1 MAFSLLPVLKDG
13 TYLDL
18 TLLLV
23 LIAATYYYNKVAM
36 AGKLPKLRS
45 ISAIDAITEGVGKSV
60 EENKPVH
67 YAMGASG
74 GQLYTQLVS
83 MTLVAL
89 AFLNYISK
97 LCAKYEAKLI
107 VHMPYQAESIPLIE
121 AMVRD
126 GYKEE
131 GKSELFDPTCLR
143 YYGQG
148 ALTWTQA
155 VTASY
160 DTEGVG
166 LNLSIGIFYSDCPIS
181 LEMAKIKGGLN
192 VGGTGRWIMV
202 YSFAMMCDYV
212 FLGQE
217 IYVAGA
223 MVSGNPIMLAGVFVE
238 EIGKYFSYILLA
250 IGLILALMGV
260 SVATSFF
267 VL

>member
-1 MAFSLLPVLKDG
+1 MYIIKTG

-18 TLLLV
+18 SLLV
-23 LIAATYYYNKVAM
+23 ILIIAMYYYNKIAL
-36 AGKLPKLRS
+36 AGKLPPLRK
-45 ISAIDAITEGVGKSV
+45 IPAIEAITEGVGKSI

-74 GQLYTQLVS
+74 GQLYSQLVS
-83 MTLVAL
+83 MTIVAL
-89 AFLNYISK
+89 AFLHYIAR
-97 LCAKYEAKLI
+97 LCAKYGAKLI

-126 GYKEE
+126 GYKVE
-131 GKSELFDPTCLR
+131 GKPELFDISCLR
-143 YYGQG
+143 YHGYG
-148 ALTWTQA
+148 ALTWTQS

-160 DTEGVG
+160 DAEGVG

-202 YSFAMMCDYV
+202 YAFAMMCDYV

-217 IYVAGA
+217 IYTAGA
-223 MVSGNPIMLAGVFVE
+223 IISQNPYLLSGVFVE
-238 EIGKYFSYILLA
+238 EVGKYYSYILL
-250 IGLILALMGV
+250 ILGFIAAALG
-260 SVATSFF
+260 AGAAFF
-267 VL
+267 AL

>member
-1 MAFSLLPVLKDG
+1 MLLGILTDG
-13 TYLDL
+13 TLQPL
-18 TLLLV
+18 ILLAVLV
-23 LIAATYYYNKVAM
+23 AATYNYNRKAF
-36 AGKLPKLRS
+36 AGEIKADQLRE
-45 ISAIDAITEGVGKSV
+45 IPAIAAITEGVGKSV
-60 EENKPVH
+60 EEGKPVH

-83 MTLVAL
+83 MTLVSL
-89 AFLNYISK
+89 AFLNYISR
-97 LCAKYEAKLI
+97 LCAKYEAQLI

-126 GYKEE
+126 GYKAE
-131 GKSELFDPTCLR
+131 GKEGDFQQSCLR

-148 ALTWTQA
+148 ALSWTQA

-160 DTEGVG
+160 DQEGVG

-181 LEMAKIKGGLN
+181 LEMAKIKGGMN

-202 YSFAMMCDYV
+202 YCFAMMCDYV

-223 MVSGNPIMLAGVFVE
+223 IVSENPLMLAGVWIE
-238 EIGKYFSYILLA
+238 DAGKFYSLLLL
-250 IGLILALMGV
+250 GLGLLTTLLGVGAVTALF
-260 SVATSFF
+260 A
-267 VL
+267 L

>member
-1 MAFSLLPVLKDG
+1 MTIIRTG

-18 TLLLV
+18 TLLIV
-23 LIAATYYYNKVAM
+23 LIVAMYYYNKVASE
-36 AGKLPKLRS
+36 GKLPSLRK
-45 ISAIDAITEGVGKSV
+45 IPALDAITEGVGKSI

-97 LCAKYEAKLI
+97 LCARYEAKLI

-126 GYKEE
+126 GYKSE
-131 GKSELFDPTCLR
+131 GKPEFFNPDCLR
-143 YYGQG
+143 YYGYG
-148 ALTWTQA
+148 ALTWTQS

-192 VGGTGRWIMV
+192 VGGTGRWIMC
-202 YSFAMMCDYV
+202 YAFAMMCDYV

-217 IYVAGA
+217 IYTAGA
-223 MVSGNPIMLAGVFVE
+223 MISENPLMLAGVFVE
-238 EIGKYFSYILLA
+238 EVGKYYSYILLV
-250 IGLILALMGV
+250 IGFVIATMGISAVSAFFAL
-260 SVATSFF
+260 
-267 VL
+267 

>member
-1 MAFSLLPVLKDG
+1 MIIIKTG

-18 TLLLV
+18 TLLIV
-23 LIAATYYYNKVAM
+23 LIVAMYYYNKVAL
-36 AGKLPKLRS
+36 AGKLPPLRT
-45 ISAIDAITEGVGKSV
+45 IPAIGAITEGVGKSI

-126 GYKEE
+126 GYKSE
-131 GKSELFDPTCLR
+131 GKPELFDPGCLR
-143 YYGQG
+143 YYGYG
-148 ALTWTQA
+148 ALTWTQS

-202 YSFAMMCDYV
+202 YAFAMMCDYV

-217 IYVAGA
+217 IYTAGA
-223 MVSGNPIMLAGVFVE
+223 MVSENPLMLAGVFVE
-238 EIGKYFSYILLA
+238 EVGKYFSYILLA
-250 IGLILALMGV
+250 LGFIIATMGV
-260 SVATSFF
+260 SAVNAFF
-267 VL
+267 AL

>member
-1 MAFSLLPVLKDG
+1 MVSLFPILKDG
-13 TYLDL
+13 VWLDL
-18 TLLLV
+18 TLLVILV
-23 LIAATYYYNKVAM
+23 VASYYYNKKSL
-36 AGKLPKLRS
+36 AGKLPSLRK
-45 ISAIDAITEGVGKSV
+45 IPAIDAITEGVGKSV

-97 LCAKYEAKLI
+97 LCAKYEANLI
-107 VHMPYQAESIPLIE
+107 VHMPYQAESIPMIE

-126 GYKEE
+126 GYKSE
-131 GKSELFDPTCLR
+131 GKSEFFKTSMLR
-143 YYGQG
+143 YYGYG
-148 ALTWTQA
+148 ALTWTQS
-155 VTASY
+155 VTHSY
-160 DTEGVG
+160 DEEGVG

-202 YSFAMMCDYV
+202 YAFAMMCDYV

-223 MVSGNPIMLAGVFVE
+223 IVSGNPTLLSGVFTE
-238 EIGKYFSYILLA
+238 EIGKYYSYILLA
-250 IGLILALMGV
+250 IGLILALFGV
-260 SVATSFF
+260 GVAKAFF
-267 VL
+267 AL

>member
-1 MAFSLLPVLKDG
+1 MTIIRTG

-18 TLLLV
+18 TLLIV
-23 LIAATYYYNKVAM
+23 LIVAMYYYNKVALE
-36 AGKLPKLRS
+36 GKLPSLRK
-45 ISAIDAITEGVGKSV
+45 IPALDAITEGVGKSI

-97 LCAKYEAKLI
+97 LCARYEAKLI

-126 GYKEE
+126 GYKSE
-131 GKSELFDPTCLR
+131 GKPDFFNPDCLR
-143 YYGQG
+143 YYGYG
-148 ALTWTQA
+148 ALTWTQS

-192 VGGTGRWIMV
+192 VGGTGRWIMC
-202 YSFAMMCDYV
+202 YAFAMMCDYV

-217 IYVAGA
+217 IYTAGA
-223 MVSGNPIMLAGVFVE
+223 MVSENPLMLAGVFVE
-238 EIGKYFSYILLA
+238 EVGKYFSYILLA
-250 IGLILALMGV
+250 IGFIIAIMGV
-260 SVATSFF
+260 SAVSAFF
-267 VL
+267 AL